1 MAIRHNKLGGDGGGM
16 EERTHLEMAH
26 LCGGCGK
33 SLGFRTT
40 QWLSLTL
47 TKAIREKLSCEFA

>member
-1 MAIRHNKLGGDGGGM
+1 M
-16 EERTHLEMAH
+16 EEQTHLAVAQ
-26 LCGGCGK
+26 LFGGCGQ

-47 TKAIREKLSCEFA
+47 AKAISKKLSCEFT